1 MIYVGNSLKD
11 AISNTARCLHVIH
24 QEISAPNMQGLFKIQ
39 PRDHKSMKIQ
49 MKTLKMKLTESY
61 IFIYFNTD
69 NNDNITM
76 ILKLIA

>member
-39 PRDHKSMKIQ
+39 PRD
-49 MKTLKMKLTESY
+49 
-61 IFIYFNTD
+61 
-69 NNDNITM
+69 M
-76 ILKLIA
+76 ILLGTGTCWYMLINWNWFLK